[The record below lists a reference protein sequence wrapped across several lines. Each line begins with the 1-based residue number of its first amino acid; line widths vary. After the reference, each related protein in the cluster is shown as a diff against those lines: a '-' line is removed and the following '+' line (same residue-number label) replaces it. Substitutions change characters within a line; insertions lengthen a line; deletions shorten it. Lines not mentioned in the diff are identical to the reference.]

1 MAAKVVRATICGMPK
16 NVYFE
21 LVPGVCEDGD
31 NDEEEEENEDK
42 RNTKRTKMKMKGT
55 KRTK

>member
-1 MAAKVVRATICGMPK
+1 MPK